1 LKILSQ
7 LADDSSS
14 LVMERIYIPDR
25 LDPNSRIGDAKP
37 EDHLGEERQSR
48 RTKVKAHTPVT
59 PQASTE
65 KDDESHQLDEL
76 A

>member
-14 LVMERIYIPDR
+14 LVMERINIPER
-25 LDPNSRIGDAKP
+25 LDPSSRIGDAKR
-37 EDHLGEERQSR
+37 EDHLGEKRQSR
-48 RTKVKAHTPVT
+48 RKKAKAQTPVT
-59 PQASTE
+59 PEASTE
-65 KDDESHQLDEL
+65 TDDESHQLDEL